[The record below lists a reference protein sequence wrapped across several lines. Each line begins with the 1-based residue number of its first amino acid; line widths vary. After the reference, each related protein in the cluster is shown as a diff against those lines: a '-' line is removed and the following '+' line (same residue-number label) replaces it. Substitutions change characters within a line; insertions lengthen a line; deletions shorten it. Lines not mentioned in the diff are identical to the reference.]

1 VGGQRFEATFS
12 GGCLGNSARAPRRG
26 VAVSA
31 ITVWELA
38 PLVAR
43 GKVQVYGSVET
54 SLRLLLEDVT
64 ILPITPEIAAL
75 ATQFPD
81 DYPRD
86 LSDRLMGATARE
98 DGMMLVTRD
107 QRIADAG
114 DAGEGARATLN
125 R

>member
-1 VGGQRFEATFS
+1 MGGQRFEATFS
-12 GGCLGNSARAPRRG
+12 RGCLGNSARARG
-26 VAVSA
+26 GGGSLCDHGVGTCAAGSSREGA
-31 ITVWELA
+31 S
-38 PLVAR
+38 
-43 GKVQVYGSVET
+43 YGPVET
-54 SLRLLLEDVT
+54 TLRLLLEDVT

-114 DAGEGARATLN
+114 DAGEGARATFN